1 MKKRTKIVH
10 FLIRVFGLDRLLAS
24 YSDRFNFL
32 QKFVPLPSEYPDGTR
47 FKVLRDNVVF
57 DLFVCDYM
65 QWFVFANLPDNGWR
79 YALDRIRFGARG
91 GVVLDIGSNVGAFSL
106 KLAKNCLDHGVS
118 DVRIVGF
125 EPNTLVSQRL
135 HNNLSLNAELQCFIS
150 INNLAVGATCGTVP
164 MVFEAANTGHGRVSS
179 AGEESQ
185 FSVLMTT
192 IDSFIEN
199 GNFQRLDF
207 IKIDVEGYE
216 PFVIDGGVKSVE
228 RFKPDIYIEITP
240 NWFEARGRS
249 ALKLFEVLRSFGYR
263 LFFEDGNNL
272 VPLESYCGHLPAQ
285 YNVLALFHDHP
296 SFPSGKRQ

>member
-1 MKKRTKIVH
+1 MKKITKSVH
-10 FLIRVFGLDRLLAS
+10 FVSRVIGLDRLFAF

-32 QKFVPLPSEYPDGTR
+32 KKLVPIPCEYPLGTR
-47 FKVLRDNVVF
+47 FKVRRDKVVF

-79 YALDRIRFGARG
+79 YALERIRFEGHG

-106 KLAKNCLDHGVS
+106 KLAKNCLDYGLS

-125 EPNTLVSQRL
+125 EPNALVCQRL
-135 HNNLSLNAELQCFIS
+135 HTNLSLNAELQSFFS
-150 INNLAVGATCGTVP
+150 IKNLAVGATCGTVA

-179 AGEESQ
+179 VGEESQ

-199 GNFQRLDF
+199 GDFQRLDF

-216 PFVIDGGVKSVE
+216 PFVLDGGVKSVE

-240 NWFEARGRS
+240 HWFEERGRS
-249 ALKLFEVLRSFGYR
+249 AVKLFEVLRSFGYR
-263 LFFEDGNNL
+263 LLFEDVNKL

-296 SFPSGKRQ
+296 SFPSRVRQ